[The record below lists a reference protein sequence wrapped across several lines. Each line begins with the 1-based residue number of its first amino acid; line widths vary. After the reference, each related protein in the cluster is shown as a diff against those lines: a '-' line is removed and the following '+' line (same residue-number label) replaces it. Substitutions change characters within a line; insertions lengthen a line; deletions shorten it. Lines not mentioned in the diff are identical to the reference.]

1 VLFIGGENVASNYP
15 CHSQTILRIFWVHN
29 RGRIQNRRLTR
40 WDGGALA
47 PTVSA
52 IKLITGS
59 VLSGLNGFLLLPGHT
74 HPRQR
79 LPAESEHFPLW
90 QDHPYKAHISSILFF
105 PASPPPLQSTEARML
120 RWQAQPSYGVLTV
133 SRSTKWTDLGR
144 ILSVGWKHSLS
155 RLYIPMSPQD
165 R

>member
-105 PASPPPLQSTEARML
+105 LHLRLPFSQPRQECSVGKHTRRTGYRRCPGPPNGRI
-120 RWQAQPSYGVLTV
+120 
-133 SRSTKWTDLGR
+133 LGR
-144 ILSVGWKHSLS
+144 ILAGG
-155 RLYIPMSPQD
+155 
-165 R
+165 